1 MLIGDG
7 GVTTV
12 RVGENA
18 KKGKSRKE
26 GRVQGIKNRRVKQ
39 DLDRWL
45 LCELRGIGVDFADR
59 EESIFLL
66 EPFTRTPRFRKS
78 GEYERALGNR
88 SQHSQINGSP
98 VWCDTLPARR
108 ARCNC

>member
-12 RVGENA
+12 RGGENA

-66 EPFTRTPRFRKS
+66 EPFTRTPRFRSWKT
-78 GEYERALGNR
+78 GR
-88 SQHSQINGSP
+88 IDSP
-98 VWCDTLPARR
+98 GGTVRVLLSRTSAFRWK
-108 ARCNC
+108 